1 MNETISNLIKRQSCK
16 SYNDNVISNED
27 LNLIL
32 EAGEHA
38 PCGMGKQSPIF
49 VVIKNK
55 EEIKKLSKLN
65 ASIFNRDDIDPF
77 YGATTLIIVF
87 ADKNVS
93 TYVEDGSLAIGN
105 MLNAAYSLGI
115 DSCWIHRA
123 RESFKTELGKEYL
136 KKWGIAENFEG
147 IGNVILGY
155 RKSNLPPKKARKE
168 DYIKY
173 IEE

>member
-1 MNETISNLIKRQSCK
+1 MNETIFNLIKRQSCK
-16 SYNDNVISNED
+16 SYSDEVISNDD

-38 PCGMGKQSPIF
+38 PCGMGRQSPIF

-55 EEIKKLSKLN
+55 DEIEKLSKLN
-65 ASIFNRDDIDPF
+65 ASIMNRDGVDPF

-87 ADKNVS
+87 ADSNIS
-93 TYVEDGSLAIGN
+93 TYIEDGSLAIGN

-123 RESFKTELGKEYL
+123 KESFQTEIGKEYL
-136 KKWGIAENFEG
+136 KKWGIAENYVG

-155 RKSNLPPKKARKE
+155 RSIDLPPKKLRKE
-168 DYIKY
+168 DYIKF